1 MGVTGKE
8 AKDGCLGKVGVGGL
22 EDERVG
28 GWKGERKGEGMRV
41 ERGRVGG

>member
-1 MGVTGKE
+1 MSGEGRR
-8 AKDGCLGKVGVGGL
+8 VGVGGL

-28 GWKGERKGEGMRV
+28 GWKGESGKGEGVRV